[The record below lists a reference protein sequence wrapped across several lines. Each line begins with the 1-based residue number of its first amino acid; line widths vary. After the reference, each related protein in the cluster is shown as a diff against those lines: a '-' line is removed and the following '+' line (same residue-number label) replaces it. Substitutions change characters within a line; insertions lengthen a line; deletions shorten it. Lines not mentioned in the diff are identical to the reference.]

1 MTGQVPEAQPKAGR
15 FRPGSY
21 AMLLCAATLLV
32 MSTTARAATPGQQQV
47 TRDFQK
53 TLSLPSGQSFRI
65 ENKFGEIR
73 IHGESSREVKI
84 SATIR
89 TQATLMSKP
98 KVSPTKS
105 KLKSS
110 KRLRASRCAHNTRKT
125 PAIGSGAKTLPI
137 LLIMTSPFL
146 PMRHS
151 W

>member
-1 MTGQVPEAQPKAGR
+1 
-15 FRPGSY
+15 
-21 AMLLCAATLLV
+21 MLLCAATVLV
-32 MSTTARAATPGQQQV
+32 VSTTARAATPGQQQV

-89 TQATLMSKP
+89 TQADSREQAQSFAD
-98 KVSPTKS
+98 KVQIEVQQTAQGIEVRTQYPE
-105 KLKSS
+105 
-110 KRLRASRCAHNTRKT
+110 T
-125 PAIGSGAKTLPI
+125 PAIGSAAKTLPI
-137 LLIMTSPFL
+137 PSIMKSPLLPIP
-146 PMRHS
+146 HS